1 MHAMVV
7 SPKQTLKQRLYTII
21 YDSHTPAGRFFDLIL
36 IAAIIASVIVVML
49 DSVAAISQQYGEL
62 LFVAEWC
69 FTIVFSIEY
78 LLRIYCNPH
87 PLRYIFSFFGII
99 DLLSIL
105 PTYFLIFFGGAK
117 YMLMIRLL
125 RILRVFRILKLAHYV
140 TQANLL
146 LVAISASKSKIL
158 VFLFFMLTITSLF
171 GAVMYLVEGPEHGFT
186 SIPRSIYWA
195 IVTVTTV
202 GYGDISPQTAL
213 GQTLSS
219 LMMLTGYAIIA
230 VPTGIFTA
238 ELSKTMKDH
247 VDVTECP
254 SCRKTGHNIGANYC
268 YSCGAKL

>member
-1 MHAMVV
+1 MMFTN
-7 SPKQTLKQRLYTII
+7 SKPTFRQRLYTVI
-21 YDSHTPAGRFFDLIL
+21 YDSHTTAGRLFDLVL
-36 IAAIIASVIVVML
+36 IAAILASVAVVMV
-49 DSVAAISQQYGEL
+49 DSVEKFTQQHGEL
-62 LFVAEWC
+62 LLVLEWA
-69 FTIVFSIEY
+69 FTILFSIEY
-78 LLRIYCNPH
+78 LIRIYCNPR
-87 PLRYIFSFFGII
+87 PLKYIFSFFGII

-105 PTYFLIFFGGAK
+105 PAYLLFLFSGAK
-117 YMLMIRLL
+117 YMMIIRLL
-125 RILRVFRILKLAHYV
+125 RILRVFRILKLSHYV
-140 TQANLL
+140 TQSNLL
-146 LVAISASKSKIL
+146 LIAISASKSKIL

-247 VDVTECP
+247 ISESECP
-254 SCRKTGHNIGANYC
+254 ACHKTGHYIAANYC
-268 YSCGAKL
+268 FACGAKL

>member
-1 MHAMVV
+1 MIAN
-7 SPKQTLKQRLYTII
+7 SKQSLKQRLYTVI
-21 YDSHTPAGRFFDLIL
+21 YDSHTTAGRLFDLIL
-36 IAAIIASVIVVML
+36 IAAIITSVIVVMA
-49 DSVAAISQQYGEL
+49 DSIEAINKQYTEL
-62 LFVAEWC
+62 LLALEWA
-69 FTIVFSIEY
+69 FTLLFSIEY
-78 LLRIYCNPH
+78 LIRIYCNPR
-87 PLRYIFSFFGII
+87 PLRYIFSFFGVI
-99 DLLSIL
+99 DLMAIL
-105 PTYFLIFFGGAK
+105 PAYLLMFFSGAK
-117 YMLMIRLL
+117 YMMIIRLL
-125 RILRVFRILKLAHYV
+125 RILRVFRILKLSHYV
-140 TQANLL
+140 AQANLL
-146 LVAISASKSKIL
+146 LVALSASKSKIL

-238 ELSKTMKDH
+238 ELSKTMKDNMAQS
-247 VDVTECP
+247 DCP
-254 SCRKTGHNIGANYC
+254 ACGKTGHIIGANYC

>member
-1 MHAMVV
+1 MLAH
-7 SPKQTLKQRLYTII
+7 PKQTLKQRLYTII
-21 YDSHTPAGRFFDLIL
+21 YDSHTPAGRLFDLVL
-36 IAAIIASVIVVML
+36 IAAILASVLVVML
-49 DSVAAISQQYGEL
+49 DSVEAINQAHGEKL
-62 LFVAEWC
+62 LALEWV

-78 LLRIYCNPH
+78 LMRIYCNPH
-87 PLRYIFSFFGII
+87 PVRYIFSFFGLI

-105 PTYFLIFFGGAK
+105 PTYLLVFFGGAK
-117 YMLMIRLL
+117 YMMMIRLL
-125 RILRVFRILKLAHYV
+125 RILRVFRILKLSHYV
-140 TQANLL
+140 AQANLL

-219 LMMLTGYAIIA
+219 MMMLTGYAIIA

-238 ELSKTMKDH
+238 ELSRSMKDH
-247 VDVTECP
+247 SALTKCP
-254 SCRKTGHNIGANYC
+254 SCKKAGHHIGANYC

>member
-1 MHAMVV
+1 MAGNSQQSH
-7 SPKQTLKQRLYTII
+7 KQRLYTII
-21 YDSHTPAGRFFDLIL
+21 YDSHTTAGRLFDLIL
-36 IAAIIASVIVVML
+36 IGAILASVIVVMV
-49 DSVAAISQQYGEL
+49 D
-62 LFVAEWC
+62 
-69 FTIVFSIEY
+69 SIEAMNQHYGQLLLTLEWVFTLIFSVEY
-78 LLRIYCNPH
+78 LVRIYCNPK
-87 PLRYIFSFFGII
+87 PFRYIFSFFGVI
-99 DLLSIL
+99 DFLAIL
-105 PTYFLIFFGGAK
+105 PAYLLAFFAGAK
-117 YMLMIRLL
+117 YMMMIRLL
-125 RILRVFRILKLAHYV
+125 RILRVFRILKLSHYV

-158 VFLFFMLTITSLF
+158 VFLCFMLTITSLF
-171 GAVMYLVEGPEHGFT
+171 GAVMYLIEGPEHGFT

-247 VDVTECP
+247 ISQTECP
-254 SCRKTGHNIGANYC
+254 ACRKAGHYVGANYC
-268 YSCGAKL
+268 YACGAKL